1 MFTNLVHSLALALMV
16 FIRHVFCALRSC
28 APCSFAGARTTPRA
42 QLLFVFSRGFLADKR
57 KDNIG
62 YPIGKSV
69 FSLKPIWQKLQIGT
83 SC

>member
-1 MFTNLVHSLALALMV
+1 MTIASSLRFLYVLGGSGLL
-16 FIRHVFCALRSC
+16 C
-28 APCSFAGARTTPRA
+28 AGARTTPRA

-69 FSLKPIWQKLQIGT
+69 FSLKPIWQKLQIGN
-83 SC
+83 